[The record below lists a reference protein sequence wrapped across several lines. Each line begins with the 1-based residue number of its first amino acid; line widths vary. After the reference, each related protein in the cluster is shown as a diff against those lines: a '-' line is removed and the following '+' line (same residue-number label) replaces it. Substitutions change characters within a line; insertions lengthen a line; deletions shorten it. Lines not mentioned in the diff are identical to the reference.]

1 MKLINQGILLPIKVL
16 STSIIIGAIALE
28 IWNIYTNYAHVEI
41 PNKIGS
47 FFWFE
52 RLVVTAHL
60 MEALVAAYF
69 ASKKDRSSVKYA
81 TYTFFV
87 GTVGLLE
94 LFSSEL
100 E

>member
-1 MKLINQGILLPIKVL
+1 ML
-16 STSIIIGAIALE
+16 SAIAVE
-28 IWNIYTNYAHVEI
+28 IWNIYTVCAHVEM
-41 PNKIGS
+41 PNKIS
-47 FFWFE
+47 SLFWLE

-69 ASKKDRSSVKYA
+69 ASKKDKSLVKYA

-94 LFSSEL
+94 LFSSKS
-100 E
+100 